1 MVKNK
6 HILFYTTDSD
16 GWIKNT
22 MSFEVPDDTKTFADA
37 VEHLKHTLRS
47 PEVLYYVYK
56 ILTREEL
63 TISFVDVKWEDGELV
78 WTFNGPNPFNT
89 PNPFYKENK
98 EEEWEDFDFC
108 FQAEFITNFS

>member
-16 GWIKNT
+16 GWIKHT
-22 MSFEVPDDTKTFADA
+22 MSFEVPDETKTFADA

-56 ILTREEL
+56 LLTREEL
-63 TISFVDVKWEDGELV
+63 TITFVDVKWDDGELV
-78 WTFNGPNPFNT
+78 WSFKGPNPFNS
-89 PNPFYKENK
+89 NQDQND
-98 EEEWEDFDFC
+98 EEEWEDFDFS
-108 FQAEFITNFS
+108 FKAEFITNFS